1 VVLVTLSAVAG
12 LIVGSFLTMLVA
24 RVPDGQPLLHP
35 GPSCR
40 SCGRRLLGIELLPVV
55 SWLRLRGRCRACH
68 APIGARHPAIEIT
81 TGVLFAVTSWRLGP
95 TPELGAVLAFVA
107 GGVALAAIDLE
118 HFRLPTPLIRA
129 TLGLVLLGLAVAA
142 VMDRTIDP
150 LVTAAAGAALFS
162 GVLLVAHLL
171 SPRSMGFG
179 DVRLA
184 AVLGGM
190 LGWYGLGVVVGGLLL
205 GHLLGVFIG
214 LAIGVSQRRVRG
226 VRFPFGPPLITGA
239 LIVVLVAGP
248 AQVPQF

>member
-1 VVLVTLSAVAG
+1 
-12 LIVGSFLTMLVA
+12 
-24 RVPDGQPLLHP
+24 
-35 GPSCR
+35 
-40 SCGRRLLGIELLPVV
+40 
-55 SWLRLRGRCRACH
+55 
-68 APIGARHPAIEIT
+68 
-81 TGVLFAVTSWRLGP
+81 
-95 TPELGAVLAFVA
+95 
-107 GGVALAAIDLE
+107 
-118 HFRLPTPLIRA
+118 
-129 TLGLVLLGLAVAA
+129 
-142 VMDRTIDP
+142 MDRTIDP

-184 AVLGGM
+184 AVSGGM

-205 GHLLGVFIG
+205 GHLLGVVIG

-226 VRFPFGPPLITGA
+226 VKFPFGPPLIAAA

>member
-1 VVLVTLSAVAG
+1 
-12 LIVGSFLTMLVA
+12 M
-24 RVPDGQPLLHP
+24 
-35 GPSCR
+35 
-40 SCGRRLLGIELLPVV
+40 
-55 SWLRLRGRCRACH
+55 
-68 APIGARHPAIEIT
+68 
-81 TGVLFAVTSWRLGP
+81 
-95 TPELGAVLAFVA
+95 LAFVA

-129 TLGLVLLGLAVAA
+129 TLTLVLLGLTVAA

-150 LVTAAAGAALFS
+150 LVTAAVGAALFS

-190 LGWYGLGVVVGGLLL
+190 LGWYGLSVVVGGLLL
-205 GHLLGVFIG
+205 GHLLGVVIG
-214 LAIGVSQRRVRG
+214 SAIGVSQRRVPG
-226 VRFPFGPPLITGA
+226 VKFPFGPPLIAGA
-239 LIVVLVAGP
+239 LIVVLVVGP